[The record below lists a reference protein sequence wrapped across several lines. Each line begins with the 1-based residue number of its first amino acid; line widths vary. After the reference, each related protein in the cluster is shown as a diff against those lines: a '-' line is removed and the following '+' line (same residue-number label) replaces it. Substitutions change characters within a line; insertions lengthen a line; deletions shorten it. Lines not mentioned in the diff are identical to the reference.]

1 MNVKHFFKTYL
12 RKLDKAPPMAD
23 ECMFIGPLGL
33 GCVVLKE
40 SRSNQTGL
48 C

>member
-1 MNVKHFFKTYL
+1 L

-33 GCVVLKE
+33 GCVVLKHFVK
-40 SRSNQTGL
+40 SHNIKQT
-48 C
+48 